1 MQTKITLD
9 DYKLDYH
16 MWITTKLST
25 VENDMES
32 DKFKPEVVSRIIE
45 DRHIGSIHDINQKN
59 EQSRSWVERK
69 EQ

>member
-1 MQTKITLD
+1 
-9 DYKLDYH
+9 

-32 DKFKPEVVSRIIE
+32 DKFKPEEVSRIIE
-45 DRHIGSIHDINQKN
+45 DRHIDSIHDINKKH
-59 EQSRSWVERK
+59 EQSWSWVERK